1 MSGTDNLRPVRT
13 KEEAR
18 ERGRNGGIASGKAR
32 RKKSSLKRAAQAVL
46 TTSMPKQVKAQIE
59 KMVGKID
66 DENDML
72 YTAAVAVMTKE
83 ALSGNVAAFN
93 SLKDIVESI
102 ENQIEQ
108 DNLEPDPLSASLE
121 ELAKTL

>member
-32 RKKSSLKRAAQAVL
+32 RKKNSLKRAAQAVL
-46 TTSMPKQVKAQIE
+46 TTSMPKQVKTQIE
-59 KMVGKID
+59 KMVGNIE